1 LKKNEISG
9 KMKKILIL
17 LSLILVLAIACVSL
31 GIAYAGGI
39 RGIGL
44 LGVCFFFT
52 GGVIV
57 VLAQLVP
64 AGILISSFIATGF
77 SSFRKGEMPIR
88 AT

>member
-1 LKKNEISG
+1 
-9 KMKKILIL
+9 MRKILL
-17 LSLILVLAIACVSL
+17 LMGLILVLAITFASF

-57 VLAQLVP
+57 VLGQVIP
-64 AGILISSFIATGF
+64 AGILISSFVGSAI
-77 SSFRKGEMPIR
+77 SPRRKEEIPVR
-88 AT
+88 AM

>member
-1 LKKNEISG
+1 
-9 KMKKILIL
+9 MKKILTL
-17 LSLILVLAIACVSL
+17 LGLILILAIALVSL
-31 GIAYAGGI
+31 GIAYVGGI

-64 AGILISSFIATGF
+64 AGILFSSFIGTAF

-88 AT
+88 AI

>member
-1 LKKNEISG
+1 MRKILLLMG
-9 KMKKILIL
+9 LILIL
-17 LSLILVLAIACVSL
+17 AIAFASL

-39 RGIGL
+39 RGVGL

-57 VLAQLVP
+57 VLGQLIP
-64 AGILISSFIATGF
+64 AGILISSFVGTAL
-77 SSFRKGEMPIR
+77 SSFRKGEIPIR

>member
-1 LKKNEISG
+1 MFRKTKN
-9 KMKKILIL
+9 ILIL
-17 LSLILVLAIACVSL
+17 LSLIVLLAIALVSL

-44 LGVCFFFT
+44 LGVCFFIT

-57 VLAQLVP
+57 VLAQLIP
-64 AGILISSFIATGF
+64 AGILLSSFMGTAF
-77 SSFRKGEMPIR
+77 SSFRRGEMPIR

>member
-1 LKKNEISG
+1 MFG
-9 KMKKILIL
+9 KMKNILIIL
-17 LSLILVLAIACVSL
+17 ILILVLAITLVFL

-57 VLAQLVP
+57 VLAQLIP
-64 AGILISSFIATGF
+64 AGILLSSFIGTALSPT
-77 SSFRKGEMPIR
+77 RKSEIPIR

>member
-1 LKKNEISG
+1 
-9 KMKKILIL
+9 MKKILLIL
-17 LSLILVLAIACVSL
+17 ALVLVLAIAAASF

-52 GGVIV
+52 GGIIV
-57 VLAQLVP
+57 VLGQLIP
-64 AGILISSFIATGF
+64 AGILISSFVSTVI
-77 SSFRKGEMPIR
+77 SSFRKGEIPIR

>member
-1 LKKNEISG
+1 MSG
-9 KMKKILIL
+9 KMKRILLLLGLILIL
-17 LSLILVLAIACVSL
+17 AITLVVL

-52 GGVIV
+52 GGIIV
-57 VLAQLVP
+57 VLGQLIP
-64 AGILISSFIATGF
+64 AGILISSFAGTVI